1 MKSLLISLLFILCL
15 ASINFRSNVLERY
28 GDFKDSELC
37 IVIPTRNEAENLPVL
52 VERIL
57 PYGYSIIVVDDESTD
72 GTFELAKRLA
82 EEGKISLIE
91 RRGVRGLGSAI
102 RVGIESS
109 GLKLPSLSRLRLNVL
124 MVRVSYFWLYYRN
137 SNLEVR
143 KSNQVCCYWTDF
155 EPIGS
160 KFEPRG

>member
-1 MKSLLISLLFILCL
+1 LL
-15 ASINFRSNVLERY
+15 EKY

-37 IVIPTRNEAENLPVL
+37 VVVSTRNEAESLPVL

-102 RVGIESS
+102 RV
-109 GLKLPSLSRLRLNVL
+109 
-124 MVRVSYFWLYYRN
+124 
-137 SNLEVR
+137 SN
-143 KSNQVCCYWTDF
+143 
-155 EPIGS
+155 
-160 KFEPRG
+160 